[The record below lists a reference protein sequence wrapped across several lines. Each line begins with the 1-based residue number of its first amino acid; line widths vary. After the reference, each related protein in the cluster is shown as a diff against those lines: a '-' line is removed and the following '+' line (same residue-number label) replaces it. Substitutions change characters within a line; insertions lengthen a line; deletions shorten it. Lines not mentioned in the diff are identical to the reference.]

1 MADNNL
7 SDRDNA
13 IVDEMMHRLR
23 ATYSVQDA
31 VPLTRRIHTTGYLVG
46 GGALSEDLTIA
57 LDEDARRLL
66 DLVKNNKW
74 ATYDDVDA
82 VVARVL
88 TPPKPRIW
96 THDFSFHASGSGKK
110 VVAPPFAVGRDS
122 RLRTISCTVDKGG
135 ETPDVSVTG
144 GKSWYK
150 SKDAPGIWSMDQP
163 FKAGDVIN
171 LHLKITNDK
180 VDSGSLSLFFEED

>member
-13 IVDEMMHRLR
+13 IVDEMMYRLR

-74 ATYDDVDA
+74 ATYDDVDE

-96 THDFSFHASGSGKK
+96 VRDFSFFASGMNK
-110 VVAPPFAVGRDS
+110 VVYAPPIAVGRDS
-122 RLRTISCTVDKGG
+122 RLRNIVCAVDKGG
-135 ETPDVSVTG
+135 VTPQVSVTG
-144 GKSWYK
+144 GKSWYL
-150 SKDAPGIWSMDQP
+150 SKDAPGTWSMNAP
-163 FKAGDVIN
+163 YKSGDVIN
-171 LHLKITNDK
+171 MHLKLPNND
-180 VDSGSLSLFFEED
+180 VGSGTVSLFFEED